1 MENTNETRGG
11 YYAVIPAHIC
21 GDNKL
26 NADCKMLY
34 AEISRLANA
43 QGYCYAG
50 NAHFARSANCSE
62 PTIKR
67 RLKALADAGYI
78 VIERERARG
87 GEYTGRRIYLSE
99 AYKNRA
105 QTAENDHSSKMSCG
119 ENPEKTPENDHGSYM
134 SCGEN
139 TAHDHSSKMSY
150 GPQLKNEPQNNINIQ
165 GVIDVKDSPNIQTT
179 VVGVNPCARAEEA
192 REQMSQAQFDERY
205 GFIPRGKAGAKGYRE
220 VRRVLLELAAR
231 GAIDLSNL
239 TSGDVF
245 SFVGSLY
252 KDKFLRQR
260 RHISDLNAY
269 LLQCVKNTKRTVI
282 EGVIEQPEPTQQHIS
297 ASSLSGD
304 IAIVVTGEIDSAELT
319 DKRGAEVALEALLL
333 TLEPD
338 INSLAYDVWIKPLK
352 AIGYAGTT
360 LVLQAPTWQFRDEV
374 MSRYMYKILNSL
386 RGVKCA

>member
-105 QTAENDHSSKMSCG
+105 QTAGNDHSSKMSCG
-119 ENPEKTPENDHGSYM
+119 ENIASD
-134 SCGEN
+134 
-139 TAHDHSSKMSY
+139 DSSKMSY

-192 REQMSQAQFDERY
+192 REQMFQAQFDERY

-239 TSGDVF
+239 TSDDVF

-282 EGVIEQPEPTQQHIS
+282 EDVTEQPEPTQQHIS

-352 AIGYAGTT
+352 AIGYADTT

-374 MSRYMYKILNSL
+374 MSRYMSKILNCL
-386 RGVKCA
+386 RGIKCA